1 MSMKVNVGWVVF
13 FTVLGGFLVWIF
25 NQYIKLPSK
34 TVTIMPRKEY
44 DIVTFKLPN
53 SGNTQIFGSKYWEAF
68 HTLAEMIPCSI
79 CRKDA
84 VPMMSY
90 MHDLV
95 NYKINHTPNFN
106 EIFDKK
112 NFEKWIDKSCEI
124 KEKLKETNI

>member
-44 DIVTFKLPN
+44 DIVTLKLPN
-53 SGNTQIFGSKYWEAF
+53 SVDAEVFGSKYWEAF
-68 HTLAEMIPCSI
+68 HTLAKMIPCSI

-84 VPMMSY
+84 VPMMRFV
-90 MHDLV
+90 HDIV
-95 NYKINHTPNFN
+95 NKKVGNPV
-106 EIFDKK
+106 FDKE
-112 NFEKWIDKSCEI
+112 NHDKWI
-124 KEKLKETNI
+124 EKLCTKE